1 MRLLP
6 QILLLL
12 TSLIPISGVAQTL
25 EITKPFKINEF
36 STVLTTYKN
45 EFGDRVKQGVK
56 DNAFPYAVIEVH
68 LKGDARAVTAAKEKL
83 SLDMGALYMVEGV
96 TKAYDNKI
104 VFLVSSSVRTI
115 YMTCGDGCEKQAI
128 FEGMPLKS
136 DRIYS
141 GEVLYIP
148 ERSNTDPIPIKK
160 QIFRFEVE
168 PKNASVEIIVGEKT
182 EYCKIDDDIQSIT
195 LNHGTYQYKVSAN
208 RYQTEIGTIQVS
220 DSTRTKSVQLLPD
233 YGWLTLSATDSN
245 SGASAYVI
253 NTKTKE
259 RIALGNIPLT
269 SYELDRGEYTLQIF
283 QNKYKDYTKKITILP
298 NQTITESPILEPN
311 FISLTLSTD
320 ADSEILVNGESY
332 GKGQWSGTLELG
344 EYSIETR
351 KANHRSSYISL
362 TLTAADAAQT
372 IKLASPTP
380 ICGSLTVS
388 GSPTKA
394 AIYIDDKY
402 VGESPMIVNDLL
414 IGEHKVRVEKEEC
427 SKYETSIVIKEHQ
440 EERITYKL
448 EKGFVVE
455 NFEAE
460 GFNTQNVQVHLDKS
474 QFVFTY
480 DLQEQ
485 APIYLLMAVNGSK
498 DYQYVCGA
506 EGAIGENIMPGT
518 NLQITWNPLKF
529 NEQFI
534 VRNVRFRIEAHFK
547 FPNKKVLIGDFYY
560 RATKDGTSVEL
571 LPKSRIFGKNYDLSK
586 YTTKDYSPIRIPEYV
601 SYKGIKYW
609 VTRIADHAFDF
620 CHIDREIS
628 IPETVK
634 SIGGMAFWGNRIMG
648 VHTSNHVEK
657 IGYSCFGSNYRLST
671 VIIGKNVHEIRPN
684 AFGYTQLDELSV
696 HPENIT
702 YDSRDNCNAIIES
715 YANKLIKG
723 SSATSIPQSVTS
735 IGSNAFIYKD
745 TLSEIII
752 PDGVTRIEDDAFLG
766 CDRLHSISIPNS
778 VHTIGNSAFY
788 GCDSL
793 TTISIGNNVTKMGY
807 YPFHNTLWYKNQ
819 PNGPVYID
827 GILYAYKGDMPKNAH
842 VNIKSGTRFIGPGAF
857 SRSKNLKSITIPNTV
872 NLIAGGAL
880 DGTQWYKKQSDGL
893 VYINDILYEYK
904 GKIPK
909 NTSIQIKNG
918 TKSISSYAFN
928 GCANLNAIN
937 IPNSVVHIG
946 NTAFQG
952 CKNLTAITLP
962 SSISAIED
970 YTFSGCSKLS
980 TIVIPNTVKRI
991 GICAFANCNN
1001 LTELHIPEGVDMIE
1015 EKAFLSCDSLNC
1027 ITIPST
1033 VTSIGRGISWWCCN
1047 LKFIVVEDGNPVF
1060 DSRDNCNAII
1070 HSRTNT
1076 LIVGCSNTVIPNS
1089 VKHIGNYAFNGCDKM
1104 TSIVMPNNIESVGLS
1119 PFINCSS
1126 LKTIYI
1132 PRGTKAKFA
1141 AMEGLKDHVDKLV
1154 ER

>member
-1 MRLLP
+1 MLKKLLF
-6 QILLLL
+6 ILFFACCAV
-12 TSLIPISGVAQTL
+12 SSMADTL
-25 EITKPFKINEF
+25 RIVEPFRMIEHA
-36 STVLTTYKN
+36 SVLASYRN
-45 EFGDRVKQGVK
+45 EFGSYRKPNMDVE
-56 DNAFPYAVIEVH
+56 FPYALIRVHIEGN
-68 LKGDARAVTAAKEKL
+68 KEAVTQAKEQF
-83 SLDMGALYMVEGV
+83 ALYLGQHYT
-96 TKAYDNKI
+96 TKVKNTNHVNEI
-104 VFLVSSSVRTI
+104 MFLVPVGAGHVELQ
-115 YMTCGDGCEKQAI
+115 CGDGCQPLVLFDNPRLTADAI
-128 FEGMPLKS
+128 YEGKVRYALAKLGPTPTPNP
-136 DRIYS
+136 R
-141 GEVLYIP
+141 
-148 ERSNTDPIPIKK
+148 K
-160 QIFRFEVE
+160 QIFSFEVN
-168 PKNASVEIIVGEKT
+168 PKNASVEVIVGEKS
-182 EYCKIDDDIQSIT
+182 EYCKIEDDIQSIT
-195 LNHGTYQYKVSAN
+195 LNHGTYQYKVSAP
-208 RYQTEIGTIQVS
+208 RYQTETGIIQVS
-220 DSTRTKSVQLLPD
+220 DSMRTKSVQLLPD
-233 YGWLTLSATDSN
+233 YGWLTLSATESN
-245 SGASAYVI
+245 RGASAYVI
-253 NTKTKE
+253 NTTTKE
-259 RIALGNIPLT
+259 RIALGNIPLA
-269 SYELDRGEYTLQIF
+269 SYELDRGEYLLQIF
-283 QNKYKDYTKKITILP
+283 QNKYKDFTKKITILP
-298 NQTITESPILEPN
+298 NQTIKESPILEPN

-320 ADSEILVNGESY
+320 ADSEILVNGESF

-344 EYSIETR
+344 EYTVETR
-351 KANHRSSYISL
+351 KTNHRSSYIPL
-362 TLTAADAAQT
+362 TLTHAEAAQT
-372 IKLASPTP
+372 IRLASPTP

-388 GSPTKA
+388 GSPAKA

-427 SKYETSIVIKEHQ
+427 SKYDTSIVIKEHH

-460 GFNTQNVQVHLDKS
+460 GFNTQNVRVHLDKS

-480 DLQEQ
+480 DLQEK

-534 VRNVRFRIEAHFK
+534 VQNVRFRIEAHFK

-571 LPKSRIFGKNYDLSK
+571 VPKSRIYGKNYDLSK

-601 SYKGIKYW
+601 SYKGIRYW
-609 VTRIADHAFDF
+609 VTRIADYAFNGRS
-620 CHIDREIS
+620 IDREID
-628 IPETVK
+628 IPETIK
-634 SIGGMAFWGNRIMG
+634 SIGDYAFWASGIEG
-648 VHTSNHVEK
+648 IHTSNSVEDL
-657 IGYSCFGSNYRLST
+657 GHLCFGAIHHGLST
-671 VIIGKNVHEIRPN
+671 VIIGKNVHEIKPN

-735 IGSNAFIYKD
+735 IGSNAFIYMD

-752 PDGVTRIEDDAFLG
+752 PDGVTRIEDDAFWG

-778 VHTIGNSAFY
+778 VHTIGSFAFY
-788 GCDSL
+788 ACDSL

-842 VNIKSGTRFIGPGAF
+842 VNIKSGTRFIGPDAF
-857 SRSKNLKSITIPNTV
+857 SRSKNLKSITVPNTV

-1015 EKAFLSCDSLNC
+1015 ERAFLSCDSLNC

-1104 TSIVMPNNIESVGLS
+1104 TSIVIPNNIESVGCS

-1141 AMEGLKDHVDKLV
+1141 AMEGLKDHVGKLV